1 MKDKLNK
8 RFINQFLEQRDSTN
22 IYLVK
27 INNFLDSSDYAPI
40 EYVSPTLKQIIL
52 NKRKSNYINNLEK
65 EIITNAIK
73 KKQFEL
79 YEEN

>member
-8 RFINQFLEQRDSTN
+8 RFINQFLEQRDSIN
-22 IYLVK
+22 VYLVK

>member
-22 IYLVK
+22 VYLVK

>member
-1 MKDKLNK
+1 M
-8 RFINQFLEQRDSTN
+8 I
-22 IYLVK
+22 
-27 INNFLDSSDYAPI
+27 I

>member
-1 MKDKLNK
+1 M
-8 RFINQFLEQRDSTN
+8 EQRDSTN

>member
-1 MKDKLNK
+1 M
-8 RFINQFLEQRDSTN
+8 EQRDSTN
-22 IYLVK
+22 VYLVK